1 MGQQLGL
8 AASLACGCGRCET
21 TGLPSSWDTARSA
34 DSTKPSRERALA
46 ERTRRSATLGDAV
59 PFAG

>member
-8 AASLACGCGRCET
+8 AASLACGCGRRGT
-21 TGLPSSWDTARSA
+21 TGLLSSWDVASSA
-34 DSTKPSRERALA
+34 GSTKPSRERAPA
-46 ERTRRSATLGDAV
+46 ERRRRSATPGGAV